1 VRLCIDACHRNLS
14 VQRKFLIRRIAAEP
28 FLLRRNP
35 PYPATKNHA
44 LSRNCGWS
52 PIRSL
57 PDAGSE
63 AVLAAATS
71 FGHFSSH
78 AYSRALDQACRGVAS
93 GASSG
98 VGRHFVPAS
107 IAEFSLRCCFVIPG
121 GGLGSSYSP
130 PRGGS
135 RTELP
140 FNAITDQRYSRE
152 TCLRH
157 PRRILVQSGPREA
170 SARRQFRI
178 RSSPAK
184 LTPTR

>member
-1 VRLCIDACHRNLS
+1 VRLCIDARHRNLS

-107 IAEFSLRCCFVIPG
+107 IAEFSLRCCFVIPWRFG
-121 GGLGSSYSP
+121 VVLFAAA
-130 PRGGS
+130 RGS

-152 TCLRH
+152 ICLRH